1 MNKSKESRPFAA
13 RGAPGSG
20 FGATSSHKPFARDA
34 LRGGDKDDKRKP
46 FSKPGDRAG
55 PGATRKG
62 AMGAPS
68 SSKPSVTYNRSSDK
82 PAPSTAAD
90 MFADDDSTATQP
102 TKVKKPKVP
111 KPPVD
116 PNEHISQRAFVGG
129 LAQDITSTDVENR
142 FKSFGQLKDVYLAK
156 DVDGNCRGFGYV
168 TIDTTRKDW
177 SKCLALF
184 NGAKWKG
191 HVLKI
196 EEANKDWQT
205 RRQED
210 LEKQAKLE
218 KKAQDAILKK
228 FKRNPV
234 KHAEDMSLITDKNM
248 DGKRGWKRGRFG
260 RPVITMKLDRMTY
273 DPSHYK
279 NNTEK
284 IVNAIG
290 KPLPL
295 DQLLYQ
301 IDENEPI
308 PKGKH
313 LPTEVA
319 LAPFLS
325 RMGASVHA
333 PNRESPKT
341 SVDGKKDQ
349 AHSRQSEVRLEPQ
362 FQLPIDSANGSD
374 DRAMMAS
381 ILAGIDLSPR
391 ALSLDGSDF
400 EDDGHDGYMEDFG
413 ALDDTKADDLF
424 GDMDTVQPARTLSK
438 SERESRPEDL
448 FGSDDEDDQTEANR
462 PLLDFLED
470 GDGDGDDD
478 DDEDMESIED
488 DEEEQEEEEEEEED
502 GDQEE
507 EGSDDDDAMDDDTIK
522 AIAQLQESSSASAGG
537 LFDSDDDQANA
548 SNNQDTTTKFA
559 EESNATRLKAQE
571 SREAEL
577 EAARGKQQQLIAS
590 TLANMDSKD
599 KKAGHVVFSDS
610 DDYDSEDYEQMEADH
625 AKKLARLNK
634 PAKSIFDSDSGSGDE
649 DDDDTMVSRRKRKG
663 VKEMFASDDEDD
675 ETTAGF
681 DKLVEPDLNI
691 KEQFEG
697 PGGKALFK
705 MQTKIGTTDSRFQ
718 LTKDFLDDRIRE
730 EDDADFVAHQDQ
742 LKLDEYTTGGTG
754 AADIVL
760 DEDRQVESNVSA
772 EKMQAMNVLRAMFGD
787 SVVRS
792 KQKDEDSA
800 RKAKGGIGFTAGLTV
815 RYDPDAAP
823 SPPPSPPA
831 EAMEEPKAS
840 AFESESE
847 SESEPEQPVR
857 SVQDEDQSED
867 ALSINEAAE
876 EEEGHKG
883 IKGKPETKD
892 SKPPVKKSVGFSF
905 AFDEDTL
912 NADENEA
919 ETKEK
924 SSLFSPA
931 PTNTD
936 TTRKFQVATDLKS
949 LFAPATGG
957 FKMFGGDD
965 DDEEDEDEGKG
976 DDVEDDRQDG
986 SMGEDGRRDEETL
999 MTSYTDGSRTVFV
1012 SGAEALNRAPLSHS
1026 GSMFFFHFKNPAL
1039 LRRSNFK
1046 TSNKIFMRT
1055 DTFDEVTAQWEK
1067 TRHSMTQEFKRKHK
1081 SASRNKARASKRFK
1095 AGAGSGGSGGGGPG
1109 DHQA

>member
-1 MNKSKESRPFAA
+1 MNKPKESRPFAA

-20 FGATSSHKPFARDA
+20 FGNTSTHKPFTRDA
-34 LRGGDKDDKRKP
+34 PRGDKDDRRKP

-55 PGATRKG
+55 PGGRPG
-62 AMGAPS
+62 AVGAPS
-68 SSKPSVTYNRSSDK
+68 FNKQTPYKRPSEK

-90 MFADDDSTATQP
+90 MFADEDSTATKP
-102 TKVKKPKVP
+102 AKVKKPKVP

-116 PNEHISQRAFVGG
+116 PNEHISQRAFIGG
-129 LAQDITSTDVENR
+129 LAKDITPVDVEGR

-156 DVDGNCRGFGYV
+156 DVDGSCRGFGYV

-210 LEKQAKLE
+210 VEKQAKLE

-234 KHAEDMSLITDKNM
+234 KHADDMSLITDKNM

-273 DPSHYK
+273 DPSHFK

-284 IVNAIG
+284 IVNATG

-301 IDENEPI
+301 IDENEPL

-325 RMGASVHA
+325 RMGASLHA
-333 PNRESPKT
+333 PTVDHKKISA
-341 SVDGKKDQ
+341 DGKKER
-349 AHSRQSEVRLEPQ
+349 AHSGQMEAKSEPQ
-362 FQLPIDSANGSD
+362 SQQSIDRVNVTD

-381 ILAGIDLSPR
+381 VLAGIDMSPR

-400 EDDGHDGYMEDFG
+400 EDNGHDGYMEDFG

-424 GDMDTVQPARTLSK
+424 GDMGTVQPTPTLTK
-438 SERESRPEDL
+438 SERDSRPEDL
-448 FGSDDEDDQTEANR
+448 FGSDGEDGQMEASQ
-462 PLLDFLED
+462 PLLDFLEESDDEEQD
-470 GDGDGDDD
+470 GD
-478 DDEDMESIED
+478 DDEDMESVEED
-488 DEEEQEEEEEEEED
+488 EDEEEEEEE
-502 GDQEE
+502 QEE

-522 AIAQLQESSSASAGG
+522 AIAQLQESSSTSAGG
-537 LFDSDDDQANA
+537 LFDSDDDQADADND
-548 SNNQDTTTKFA
+548 QDTTTNFA
-559 EESNATRLKAQE
+559 EESNAARLKAQE

-590 TLANMDSKD
+590 TLANMDSRD
-599 KKAGHVVFSDS
+599 KKAGHVVFSES

-634 PAKSIFDSDSGSGDE
+634 PAKSIFDSDSGSGE
-649 DDDDTMVSRRKRKG
+649 DDDDAMVPRRKRKG

-675 ETTAGF
+675 ETAAGF
-681 DKLVEPDLNI
+681 NKLVEPDLNI

-730 EDDADFVAHQDQ
+730 EDDADFVAHQDR
-742 LKLDEYTTGGTG
+742 LKIDEYATGGTG

-792 KQKDEDSA
+792 KKKDEDTA
-800 RKAKGGIGFTAGLTV
+800 RKAKGGVGFTAGLTV

-823 SPPPSPPA
+823 PPPASPAA
-831 EAMEEPKAS
+831 ETLEETKAS
-840 AFESESE
+840 AFESESD
-847 SESEPEQPVR
+847 SEQTAE
-857 SVQDEDQSED
+857 SVQDEDKSEVD
-867 ALSINEAAE
+867 AMEDGSVDEDVEEE
-876 EEEGHKG
+876 EEEGK
-883 IKGKPETKD
+883 KSEKMVEAKD
-892 SKPPVKKSVGFSF
+892 SKPATKKSVGFSF
-905 AFDEDTL
+905 SFDEDSL
-912 NADENEA
+912 NADEEEA
-919 ETKEK
+919 ENKEK
-924 SSLFSPA
+924 SSLFSAA

-949 LFAPATGG
+949 LFAPAAGG

-965 DDEEDEDEGKG
+965 DDEDEDEVKG
-976 DDVEDDRQDG
+976 DNVEDDRQDG
-986 SMGEDGRRDEETL
+986 SLAEDGSRDEETL

-1039 LRRSNFK
+1039 LKRSNFK
-1046 TSNKIFMRT
+1046 TTNKVFMRT
-1055 DTFDEVTAQWEK
+1055 DSMDEVTAQWEK

-1095 AGAGSGGSGGGGPG
+1095 AGAGGGGSGGGGPG